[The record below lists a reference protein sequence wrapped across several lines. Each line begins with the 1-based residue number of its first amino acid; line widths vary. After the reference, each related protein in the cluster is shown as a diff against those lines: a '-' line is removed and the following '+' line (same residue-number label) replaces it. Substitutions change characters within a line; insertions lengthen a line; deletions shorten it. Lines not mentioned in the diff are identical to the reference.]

1 MTPGL
6 VSYLEPGCGFGGS
19 CFPKDVK
26 SLSYLASKLKSDNLI
41 LKSILKTNEKQ
52 VDKLYKIILKNTPS
66 SKKNI
71 LILGLAFKPDT
82 DDIRESPSIK
92 LIKKLLKNNKNMIE
106 VYDPVALNNTKKIF
120 KSKLTYSNNL
130 RKSVLNKDVIVV
142 MTKWKILK
150 NLNNI
155 LPKNSKSLIID
166 PRRFLNS
173 KKFKKYL
180 AFGIS

>member
-1 MTPGL
+1 
-6 VSYLEPGCGFGGS
+6 
-19 CFPKDVK
+19 
-26 SLSYLASKLKSDNLI
+26 
-41 LKSILKTNEKQ
+41 
-52 VDKLYKIILKNTPS
+52 
-66 SKKNI
+66 
-71 LILGLAFKPDT
+71 
-82 DDIRESPSIK
+82 
-92 LIKKLLKNNKNMIE
+92 MIE
-106 VYDPVALNNTKKIF
+106 VYDPVALKNTKKIF

-142 MTKWKILK
+142 MTKWKIFK